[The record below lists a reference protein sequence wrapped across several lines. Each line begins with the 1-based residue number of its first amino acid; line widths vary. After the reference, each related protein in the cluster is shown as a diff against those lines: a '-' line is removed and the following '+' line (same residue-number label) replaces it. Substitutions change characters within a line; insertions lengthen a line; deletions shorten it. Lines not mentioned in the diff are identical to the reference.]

1 MVNCKRIN
9 CKFYLSL
16 NPMESTALIIQNV
29 SVHINLDEKEKEFFI
44 SLLEPLT
51 LKRKQILL
59 AQGQVCRHSIFVNS
73 GCLRGYM
80 YDRNAMEHV
89 VSFAPQ
95 GWWIGDMYSLI
106 SQKPGI
112 QYIEAIEET
121 TVLRLS
127 KDSQELLFREVPKFE
142 RFFRILIENSLV
154 AYQQRLIDNLSLTAE
169 ERYLKLSKQLP
180 SLINRLPLNQIASY
194 IGVTPQYF
202 SKMRKRML
210 LQ

>member
-1 MVNCKRIN
+1 LQKNKLGV
-9 CKFYLSL
+9 FLSL
-16 NPMESTALIIQNV
+16 TRMDSTALILQNI
-29 SVHINLDEKEKEFFI
+29 SVHINLDENEKEFFV

-51 LKRKQILL
+51 LKRKQLL
-59 AQGQVCRHSIFVNS
+59 LEQGDICRHSTFVNS

-112 QYIEAIEET
+112 QNIEAIEET
-121 TVLRLS
+121 KILRLS
-127 KDSQELLFREVPKFE
+127 KENQELLYKEVPKFE

-180 SLINRLPLNQIASY
+180 FLMNRLPLNQIASY

-202 SKMRKRML
+202 SKMRKRMVM
-210 LQ
+210 Q

>member
-1 MVNCKRIN
+1 MD
-9 CKFYLSL
+9 
-16 NPMESTALIIQNV
+16 STALILQNI
-29 SVHINLDEKEKEFFI
+29 SVHINLDENEKEFFV

-51 LKRKQILL
+51 LKRKQLL
-59 AQGQVCRHSIFVNS
+59 LEQGDICRHSTFVNS

-112 QYIEAIEET
+112 QNIEAIEET
-121 TVLRLS
+121 KILRLS
-127 KDSQELLFREVPKFE
+127 KENQELLYKEVPKFE

-180 SLINRLPLNQIASY
+180 FLMNRLPLNQIASY

-202 SKMRKRML
+202 SKMRKRMVM
-210 LQ
+210 Q